1 MDEIH
6 GVSGVDAE
14 ETVAIVG
21 THSYTTKILSSS
33 LAIVER
39 LRVPKLNRIFQS
51 WEQTLQ
57 SSV

>member
-33 LAIVER
+33 LDSREIEGS
-39 LRVPKLNRIFQS
+39 KI
-51 WEQTLQ
+51 E
-57 SSV
+57 